1 MNKQNMSKKENKE
14 SKENKLI
21 IGKKMQLARRKENL
35 TQAQLAEIISVTT
48 DHVSNME
55 RGESYGSVETLINIC
70 NSLNISADFLFG
82 NTIHKNSDVLDAIFD
97 DEFVENYLKLNHHN
111 KKTVH
116 TIVTA
121 LAKEQKGQ
129 A

>member
-1 MNKQNMSKKENKE
+1 MKINHYDVWIK
-14 SKENKLI
+14 
-21 IGKKMQLARRKENL
+21 IGLNILHYRKEQRL

-97 DEFVENYLKLNHHN
+97 DEFVENYLKLRLNLRKRHL
-111 KKTVH
+111 KILK
-116 TIVTA
+116 I
-121 LAKEQKGQ
+121 
-129 A
+129 

>member
-48 DHVSNME
+48 DHVS
-55 RGESYGSVETLINIC
+55 NIC